1 MKRITYPSADIPR
14 TSRVIALGF
23 FDGIHLGHRAVLR
36 EALEQADMAGCAAA
50 AFTFDD
56 LPKAHKAGRLL
67 SDADTDALL
76 TRMELDELFVGQF
89 TALRDLSPE
98 DFVRRV
104 LREQLGAQAVVCG
117 FNYHFGQNGAG
128 DAARLCV
135 LGAQCGMRVT
145 VLPPVLA
152 DGEPISSTRIR
163 AAVAAGDLLLANR
176 LLGHPLTIHAPV
188 IDGHHLGRTLGTPTI
203 NQPLADGLTLP
214 AFGVYASAVEVAG
227 HVTYGVTNI
236 GVKPTVGSECPLA
249 ETWIPEFEGDLYGKA
264 VPVTPTVFL
273 RPERKFPSVEALR
286 ERITADGERTRR
298 LFVGEEPDAPRAVLF
313 DFDDT
318 LQNCALAFLNFF
330 RAFVRRRFPD
340 LPPAE
345 QETRAL
351 QMAHS
356 NQNGYVPYATYVE
369 QMQAQYDWAAV
380 LNRDEIV
387 QAIWHEFPRFTTL
400 LPGVAEG
407 LRALRAQGWRLG
419 IVTNGY
425 SQIQNRKLDICGL
438 RPLFDGI
445 VISGDED
452 VHKPD
457 PEIFRRAAARI
468 GVAPARCIF
477 VGDHP
482 VNDIEGAGAAGMR
495 PVFMQASGR
504 FAPPDGVP
512 VIRSMDEL
520 LARLP
525 EFTA

>member
-1 MKRITYPSADIPR
+1 MKRIVFPSAAIPR
-14 TSRVIALGF
+14 ASRVIALGF

-36 EALEQADMAGCAAA
+36 ETLEQADMAGCVAA

-89 TALRDLSPE
+89 AALRDMSPE
-98 DFVRRV
+98 DFVLRV
-104 LREQLGAQAVVCG
+104 LRDRLGARAVVCG

-128 DAARLCV
+128 DAARLCE
-135 LGAQCGMRVT
+135 LGAQCGIQVT

-176 LLGHPLTIHAPV
+176 LLGHPLTVHAPV
-188 IDGHHLGRTLGTPTI
+188 IGGHHLGRTLGTPTI
-203 NQPLADGLTLP
+203 NQPLEDGLTLP

-236 GVKPTVGSECPLA
+236 GVKPTVGSERPLA
-249 ETWIPEFEGDLYGKA
+249 ETWIPAFTGDLYGQS
-264 VPVTPTVFL
+264 VPVIPTAFL

-286 ERITADGERTRR
+286 ERITADGECARR
-298 LFVGEEPDAPRAVLF
+298 LFVGEEPGAPRAVLF

-340 LPPAE
+340 LSAEE
-345 QETRAL
+345 QETRAV

-369 QMQAQYDWAAV
+369 QMQAQYEWAAV

-387 QAIWHEFPRFTTL
+387 RAIWHEFPRFTTL
-400 LPGVAEG
+400 LPGVETG
-407 LRALRAQGWRLG
+407 LRTLRAQGWRLG

-468 GVAPARCIF
+468 GVSPAHCIF

-482 VNDIEGAGAAGMR
+482 VNDIEGAAAAGMH

-525 EFTA
+525 EFTV